1 MKYNKE
7 NIELLLDKTRK
18 DKSINEFY
26 RNSFKRNEPR
36 KENWSLGNYIT
47 YKKIFFSS
55 KDEKEVSNSILSM
68 ENIYNNKINI
78 WK

>member
-47 YKKIFFSS
+47 CKKIFFSS

>member
-36 KENWSLGNYIT
+36 KEN
-47 YKKIFFSS
+47 
-55 KDEKEVSNSILSM
+55 
-68 ENIYNNKINI
+68 
-78 WK
+78 